1 MNLYYELLQYPIFS
15 MKEVN
20 GLYTSGRTARM
31 ALGKLLKENMVLKI
45 RNGLYTCLSGEN
57 GGPVENRFQI
67 FRFVIRVLIC
77 HIADMTCK
85 AQGES

>member
-20 GLYTSGRTARM
+20 SLYSSERTARM

-57 GGPVENRFQI
+57 GGFYSI
-67 FRFVIRVLIC
+67 IC
-77 HIADMTCK
+77 HFYTYF
-85 AQGES
+85 

>member
-20 GLYTSGRTARM
+20 ALYSSERTARI

-45 RNGLYTCLSGEN
+45 RNGLYTCLSEIGRAH
-57 GGPVENRFQI
+57 V
-67 FRFVIRVLIC
+67 
-77 HIADMTCK
+77 
-85 AQGES
+85 